1 LGWGQVRIGEFEF
14 NRRELAGAMGDFGT
28 LLPLAAG
35 YIAVCGLDPAGFLIT
50 MGVVNVALGLIYRLP
65 MPLEPKKVVAAV
77 AIAQGWSPPLI
88 YTTGFALGLLWL
100 ALAFSGLVGRLVK
113 WIPPSVVRGIQ
124 LALGITLALASLRM
138 MSTWWVMGIIA
149 IVVALVLRDN
159 RHLPGAIALVL
170 LGLSVIVW
178 RGQAGEVFRF
188 GFRLPPLTLP
198 RLDLIVPGMLGAG
211 LGQIPLTLTNAT
223 IATAVLIRDY
233 FPEKSVSERKLLLN
247 QGVMNIAG
255 AFFGGMPMCHGA
267 QGLAG
272 QYTFGARTGGASIL
286 EGLIEVG
293 MGLFLANSL
302 LGLFRA
308 FPQAILGA
316 MLALAVWQLLRPV
329 ARLRGK
335 ELGFATLT
343 GVLGAIAGIAVAALV
358 GVVGYHLR
366 EHFFGREPKEDNVEK

>member
-1 LGWGQVRIGEFEF
+1 MRIGEFEF

-35 YIAVCGLDPAGFLIT
+35 YIAVCGLDPAGFLVV

-77 AIAQGWSPPLI
+77 AIAEAWSPPLI
-88 YTTGFALGLLWL
+88 YTTGFSLGLLWL
-100 ALAFSGLVGRLVK
+100 ALAVGGLVERVVR
-113 WIPPSVVRGIQ
+113 WIPPAVVRGIQ
-124 LALGITLALASLRM
+124 LALGITLVLASLRM
-138 MSTWWVMGIIA
+138 MSTWWIMGLIA
-149 IVVALVLRDN
+149 VVVALVLRDN

-170 LGLSVIVW
+170 LGLGVIVW

-198 RLDLIVPGMLGAG
+198 QLDLIVPGMLGAG

-223 IATAVLIRDY
+223 IATVALIRDY
-233 FPEKSVSERKLLLN
+233 FPEKGVSERKLLLN
-247 QGVMNIAG
+247 QGVMNVAG

-272 QYTFGARTGGASIL
+272 QYMFGARTGGASIL
-286 EGLIEVG
+286 EGLIEIG

-316 MLALAVWQLLRPV
+316 MMLLVAWQLLRPV
-329 ARLRGK
+329 AWLRGK
-335 ELGFATLT
+335 EMGFAILT
-343 GVLGAIAGIAVAALV
+343 GVLGSVVDMAIAALV
-358 GVVGYHLR
+358 GVVGYHLWER
-366 EHFFGREPKEDNVEK
+366 FFGHEPKEDDVET